1 MTRLEIY
8 DSQGY
13 RFTGDGRREDRLDE
27 AETLFKNG
35 IKLAVQSGRQ
45 GDVFLYFKAKE
56 TETSRFEQFCARYRP
71 QPGDP
76 KPLRTLVET
85 LRSTVEGEWGYTIKK
100 DDSVYSELANYPV
113 IASPPGS
120 EEDRNV
126 FRRLVAGGR
135 NPVVGV
141 RNATRALS
149 LIGEVKADVSSY
161 AIAEKEPSE
170 EPWDVTVVIDNSHS
184 GIQPLGDTKQA
195 WKTEEQTYKTSSLKD
210 AVSWFGR
217 EQGLSDSEIKR
228 KAGLRTP
235 PRNPDSGSDSRFDVV
250 NVALLGI
257 VVVGLLVLVAAGS
270 AMLFGVPSAIPIIGD
285 DDAIEGT
292 VTDTTV
298 TDTDDAAVEGAE
310 IRLLEERA
318 DDNDIRRDNATTD
331 ENGTYTLSAPPGE
344 YRLEVEHGDY
354 ESETRDVSIPPEDDE
369 EEMFDFELNPLQ
381 ESGTDAE
388 DEDPASEEDSGDT
401 ATEEDSG
408 DTATEEDSGDPE
420 ET

>member
-1 MTRLEIY
+1 MTQLKIY

-13 RFTGDGRREDRLDE
+13 RFTGAGRQDDRLE
-27 AETLFKNG
+27 KVNELFKNG
-35 IKLAVQSGRQ
+35 IKLAVQPGRQ
-45 GDVFLYFKAKE
+45 GDIFLYFKAKE
-56 TETSRFEQFCARYRP
+56 TETSRFEQFCAQYRP
-71 QPGDP
+71 RSGDP

-85 LRSTVEGEWGYTIKK
+85 LRSEVEGEWGYTIKK
-100 DDSVYSELANYPV
+100 DASVYSKLANHPV
-113 IASPPGS
+113 VASPPGS
-120 EEDRNV
+120 EEDRSV
-126 FRRLVAGGR
+126 FQRLVTGNR

-141 RNATRALS
+141 RDVTRALS
-149 LIGEVKADVSSY
+149 LIGAVESDVSSY

-170 EPWDVTVVIDNSHS
+170 EPWDATVVIGNSYA

-195 WKTEEQTYKTSSLKD
+195 WKTEERNYKTSSLKD
-210 AVSWFGR
+210 TVSWFGR
-217 EQGLSDSEIKR
+217 KQGLSDSEIKR

-235 PRNPDSGSDSRFDVV
+235 PRNPDSGSDSGFDVV
-250 NVALLGI
+250 NLALIGI
-257 VVVGLLVLVAAGS
+257 VVVGLVILVAAGS

-388 DEDPASEEDSGDT
+388 DEDTASEEDSD
-401 ATEEDSG
+401 